1 MAIYICDE
9 CGQHYD
15 DDYLPCVEHPTDPTA
30 FCCEACTEAIAEDTP
45 SEKDCQAWDM
55 KESDYL

>member
-1 MAIYICDE
+1 MAIYICYE

-15 DDYLPCVEHPTDPTA
+15 DDYHPCVEHPQDTILY
-30 FCCEACTEAIAEDTP
+30 CCEACAEAILEDAP
-45 SEKDCQAWDM
+45 SKEDSQAWDM